1 IRYAIERKRGEIK
14 LAHDAVHDPLT
25 SLPNRTLL
33 TDRLRMA
40 MARSARRKSLFA
52 VLFLDLDHFK
62 LVNDSLGHLAG
73 DELLV
78 QAAARLQEAVRP
90 GDTVARI
97 SGDEFVILCEDV
109 AGAEHAERIA
119 ARAADALSIPFQIE
133 DRRVGASASIGIAVS
148 RGELLSPEEL
158 LRNADTALYRAK
170 EAGRARHVVF
180 DDH

>member
-1 IRYAIERKRGEIK
+1 VLTGTDDEAVGLQAVQEGAQDYLVKGQVDAALLGRVIRYAIERKRGEIK

-109 AGAEHAERIA
+109 AGAEH
-119 ARAADALSIPFQIE
+119 
-133 DRRVGASASIGIAVS
+133 
-148 RGELLSPEEL
+148 
-158 LRNADTALYRAK
+158 
-170 EAGRARHVVF
+170 
-180 DDH
+180 